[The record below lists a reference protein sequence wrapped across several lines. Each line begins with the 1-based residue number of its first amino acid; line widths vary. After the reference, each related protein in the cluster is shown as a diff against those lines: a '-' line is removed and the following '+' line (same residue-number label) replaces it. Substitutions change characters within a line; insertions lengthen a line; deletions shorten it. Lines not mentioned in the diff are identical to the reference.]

1 MNPEKTFKERGLQ
14 DLSKSEDK
22 IQMPIIHTKSR
33 EFQQLDKYLSWIL
46 RLTAELTA
54 SHIDSWDGEG
64 SLCSCPVLLG
74 DLVAAWEDGRGI
86 GISPFPP

>member
-22 IQMPIIHTKSR
+22 IPLSRMPIIHMKSR
-33 EFQQLDKYLSWIL
+33 KFQQLDKYPSWIL

-54 SHIDSWDGEG
+54 SHIDSWDGDA
-64 SLCSCPVLLG
+64 LVQFFLG
-74 DLVAAWEDGRGI
+74 TL
-86 GISPFPP
+86 